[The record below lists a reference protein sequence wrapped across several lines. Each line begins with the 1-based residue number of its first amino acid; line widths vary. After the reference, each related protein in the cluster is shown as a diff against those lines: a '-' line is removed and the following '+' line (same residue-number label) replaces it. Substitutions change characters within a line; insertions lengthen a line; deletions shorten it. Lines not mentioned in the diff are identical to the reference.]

1 MLELGNPRV
10 FEAVVDSLEAGVYLV
25 DCDRKIVYWNHGA
38 ERISGYL
45 RQQVT
50 GRYCGDNI
58 LAHCDEKETQ
68 LCGEACPLI
77 GCMRDGQPREAA
89 VYLRHR
95 AGHRV
100 PVYVRAIPL
109 RDAAGAVVGA
119 AEIFEEHHFVPESD
133 RRESELGK
141 HGCLD
146 EGTALP
152 NHGLMVSYL
161 REQLSLFAEHGI
173 PFGVFVIQPERLRIF
188 QAAYGLEA
196 ARAILRVVAHTL
208 KNALRPT
215 DFLGRWRDDQ
225 FLGIL
230 NGCQEDFL
238 NTVAQRLRA
247 TVSGSGIQWW
257 GDRLCLAV
265 SIGWTGVV
273 TGDTV
278 EAMVERAESALK
290 ATVAQRECGE
300 ASGGA

>member
-1 MLELGNPRV
+1 MLDLGNPRM
-10 FEAVVDSLEAGVYLV
+10 FEAVVDSLEASVYPV
-25 DCDRKIVYWNHGA
+25 DRDRKVVYWNHGA

-50 GRYCGDNI
+50 GRYCGDNT

-68 LCGEACPLI
+68 LCGDACPLI
-77 GCMRDGQPREAA
+77 DCMRDGQPRAAA

-100 PVYVRAIPL
+100 PVHVRAIPL
-109 RDAAGAVVGA
+109 RDRAGAIVGA

-133 RRESELGK
+133 RRQDELGK

-161 REQLSLFAEHGI
+161 REQLNLYTEHGI
-173 PFGVFVIQPERLRIF
+173 PFGVFVIQPERLEIF
-188 QAAYGLEA
+188 QAAHGLEA

-225 FLGIL
+225 FLAIL
-230 NGCQEDFL
+230 NGCQEDSL
-238 NTVAQRLRA
+238 SVVAQRLKA

-265 SIGWTGVV
+265 SIGWTGVAP
-273 TGDTV
+273 GDTV
-278 EAMVERAESALK
+278 DTMVDRAESALK
-290 ATVAQRECGE
+290 KVAKSAGGAE
-300 ASGGA
+300 SGGA